1 MKGRTLAP
9 RETVRF
15 TMSLDAADK
24 LETGDPVTEQNGKLS
39 AIAALKVL
47 MYPPPGAFGI
57 TGI

>member
-1 MKGRTLAP
+1 MKGRDSGAARNGKL
-9 RETVRF
+9 
-15 TMSLDAADK
+15 TMSLNAADK
-24 LETGDPVTEQNGKLS
+24 LEKGDPVTEQNGMLS